1 MTLLKTAVACV
12 VPALLFATIL
22 FQRAPDAAQVE
33 TVSGQIEHLYVGER
47 LSPDELHVLG
57 EPGRYGLGPQIR
69 GSRYGISHGQ
79 LIRFDPATFE
89 VQSILR
95 RQKQLPD

>member
-33 TVSGQIEHLYVGER
+33 AASGQIEHLYVGER

-57 EPGRYGLGPQIR
+57 
-69 GSRYGISHGQ
+69 
-79 LIRFDPATFE
+79 
-89 VQSILR
+89 
-95 RQKQLPD
+95 